1 MAYLYWENCIPPLLF
16 RFSYPL
22 SHKKYSDIEQKNEL
36 DRIEERGNEIKL
48 NEGDDFKKKIWA
60 DIYSDVLEL
69 EKNTVKKNKPQKK
82 KKSDNKR

>member
-1 MAYLYWENCIPPLLF
+1 MEFDYLKSDTKRIQKKLEELN
-16 RFSYPL
+16 
-22 SHKKYSDIEQKNEL
+22 KKYSDIEQKNEL

-48 NEGDDFKKKIWA
+48 NEDDDFKKKIWA

-82 KKSDNKR
+82 KKSDNKK